1 MRELPST
8 NAGKS
13 HGNSFARLVVL
24 VLPALPSLV
33 LHADRARLFDS
44 HVAGLRWHHEPVP
57 HTHALVLFA
66 LAGTFNSFMYHDLAG
81 IETRVCDCRSRR
93 RR

>member
-44 HVAGLRWHHEPVP
+44 HVAGLRRHP
-57 HTHALVLFA
+57 
-66 LAGTFNSFMYHDLAG
+66 
-81 IETRVCDCRSRR
+81 
-93 RR
+93 